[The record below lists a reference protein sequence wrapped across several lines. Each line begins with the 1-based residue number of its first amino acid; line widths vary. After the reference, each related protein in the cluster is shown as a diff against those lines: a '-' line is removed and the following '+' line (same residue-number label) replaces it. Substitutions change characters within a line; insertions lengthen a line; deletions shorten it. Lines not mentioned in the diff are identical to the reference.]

1 MTPQTRVLVIDDELQ
16 MRRLLR
22 MTLTSGGFQM
32 FEASD
37 GQSGLTECVS
47 KKPDA
52 VILDLGLPDMDG
64 LEVLRKIRAW
74 SQVPVLILSV
84 REEEKQKVLA
94 LDGGADDY
102 VTKPFGGEELLARLR
117 VILRRS
123 PEQEEASVFEDG
135 DLTVNFS
142 TRAVARAGKEVHLT
156 VTEYSLLK
164 LLIRHAGK
172 VITHGQILRE
182 IWGPN
187 TEERV
192 QYLRVYVT
200 HLRQKLE
207 KDPEKPLR
215 IRTEPGIGYRFCS
228 AKL

>member
-1 MTPQTRVLVIDDELQ
+1 MTSQPRILVIDDELQ

-22 MTLTSGGFQM
+22 MTLTSGGFQF
-32 FEASD
+32 FEAAD
-37 GQSGLTECVS
+37 GQSGLAECLS

-52 VILDLGLPDMDG
+52 VVLDLGLPDMDG
-64 LEVLRKIRAW
+64 LEVLRRVREW

-94 LDGGADDY
+94 LDLGADDY
-102 VTKPFGGEELLARLR
+102 VTKPFGGDELLARLR

-123 PEQEEASVFEDG
+123 PDQDEGSLFESG
-135 DLTVNFS
+135 DLKVDFS
-142 TRAVARAGKEVHLT
+142 TRQVSRAGKEIHLT
-156 VTEYSLLK
+156 STEYALLK

-172 VITHGQILRE
+172 VITHQQILRE

-207 KDPEKPLR
+207 KDPEKPLC
-215 IRTEPGIGYRFCS
+215 IRTEPGIGYRFCPS
-228 AKL
+228 

>member
-123 PEQEEASVFEDG
+123 PEQDEASVFEDG

-142 TRAVARAGKEVHLT
+142 TRAVTRAGKEVHLT

>member
-1 MTPQTRVLVIDDELQ
+1 MTSQPRILVIDDELQ

-22 MTLTSGGFQM
+22 MTLTSGGFQ
-32 FEASD
+32 FAEAPD
-37 GQSGLTECVS
+37 GETGLAECLS

-52 VILDLGLPDMDG
+52 VVLDLGLPDMDG
-64 LEVLRKIRAW
+64 LEVLRRIREW

-94 LDGGADDY
+94 LDAGADDY

-123 PEQEEASVFEDG
+123 PDQDEETVFENG
-135 DLTVNFS
+135 DLSVNFS
-142 TRAVARAGKEVHLT
+142 TRQVSRAGKEVHLT
-156 VTEYSLLK
+156 TTEYALLK

-172 VITHGQILRE
+172 VITHQQILRE

-187 TEERV
+187 TEDRV

-200 HLRQKLE
+200 HLRQKIE
-207 KDPEKPLR
+207 SDPEKPLR
-215 IRTEPGIGYRFCS
+215 IKTEAGIGYRFCPS
-228 AKL
+228 